1 MSASGGPLM
10 PWLRLHHRQG
20 IGDYVEAM
28 TPMTTFYNDV
38 ETLTA
43 RRAVSQ
49 LGYQSYASMQQQ
61 LAETAWKAIPS
72 TYVICEADNAIPV
85 ATQEL
90 IAQRADDIQRLS
102 TSHAPF
108 FSNPR
113 RWHGSLGVCSPQ
125 PCKQLCSIRIE

>member
-10 PWLRLHHRQG
+10 PWLRLHYRQG

-38 ETLTA
+38 ETSTA

-90 IAQRADDIQRLS
+90 IAQRADDIQQLS
-102 TSHAPF
+102 TSRFPIPLAP
-108 FSNPR
+108 R
-113 RWHGSLGVCSPQ
+113 GAGTAH
-125 PCKQLCSIRIE
+125 